1 MSYSKSPE
9 QQWDGYCKSE
19 LGQPVT
25 TSVGFHMQ
33 MWLFETLGFMS
44 WWNHTFSMLQACIST
59 WLSKHCLRCFPDSCV
74 LLLLPLTDHMICTWA
89 ELEHT
94 WGLMNSCN
102 CDWLRVT
109 MWHIDAWQSILLRD
123 FLFLEG
129 HKSTNAQWDSMYF
142 VWRRSQTAVSLMPHQ
157 HRIMKLWR
165 GFFEHE
171 NTTLALLLKSSP
183 VKCWIKTFCL
193 SLGPVPVWEIWL
205 CVFWLNWSLSA
216 ALRRNVTCD

>member
-1 MSYSKSPE
+1 MKSHLFHVA
-9 QQWDGYCKSE
+9 G
-19 LGQPVT
+19 LH
-25 TSVGFHMQ
+25 FHMTKQ
-33 MWLFETLGFMS
+33 TLPTLFS
-44 WWNHTFSMLQACIST
+44 WQSQ
-59 WLSKHCLRCFPDSCV
+59 SCV

-171 NTTLALLLKSSP
+171 NTTLALMLKSSP

-205 CVFWLNWSLSA
+205 CVCEACLQPSEEMSHVIKRTAFQHVVTSASLIKDTLSTPGWM
-216 ALRRNVTCD
+216 NSSVTPH